1 MTQVV
6 PILRSLKGIYLSWEN
21 KPSKVNMEETEDQR
35 NKKQTY
41 NAKVSVFDLLMG
53 ATTCPLPCTHV
64 APLQAIPSS
73 PT

>member
-6 PILRSLKGIYLSWEN
+6 PIFRSLKGIYLSWEN
-21 KPSKVNMEETEDQR
+21 KPSKVNMEETEDQT

-53 ATTCPLPCTHV
+53 E
-64 APLQAIPSS
+64 SKS
-73 PT
+73 KSKE